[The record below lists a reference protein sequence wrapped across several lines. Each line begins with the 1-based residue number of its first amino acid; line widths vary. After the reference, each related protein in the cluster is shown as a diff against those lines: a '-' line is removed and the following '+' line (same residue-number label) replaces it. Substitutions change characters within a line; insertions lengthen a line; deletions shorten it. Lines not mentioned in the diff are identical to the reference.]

1 MSKKNSITY
10 DENWQSVS
18 NSEYPRITVES
29 DEDEALPELEQE
41 PKPKAK
47 AHGSLLITI
56 QLIVCILIALA
67 ALILKSIGGELY
79 SAAHEWYYSNLNNSA
94 VFDGNSSF
102 DINSL
107 FTDATADD
115 V

>member
-1 MSKKNSITY
+1 MSEDNFITY

-29 DEDEALPELEQE
+29 DEDEALSEPNQE
-41 PKPKAK
+41 PSPKQK
-47 AHGSLLITI
+47 THGSLLITI

-67 ALILKSIGGELY
+67 ALILKSIGTEAY
-79 SAAHEWYYSNLNNSA
+79 FTAREWYYTNLNNSA
-94 VFDGNSSF
+94 IFDGNASF

-107 FTDATADD
+107 FNFATADEI
-115 V
+115 